1 MPSCAGALTSQPTK
15 VAAMTADREKTQ
27 PMTAAAATVVAVLLA
42 ATLMVPLSTFVRSQI
57 TEPTA
62 SSPPPPT
69 VLTLVR

>member
-1 MPSCAGALTSQPTK
+1 
-15 VAAMTADREKTQ
+15 
-27 PMTAAAATVVAVLLA
+27 MTAAAATVVAVLLA

-62 SSPPPPT
+62 SSQPPTT